1 MRGLQFPPGNSGL
14 LCVWIRYEIFTMNQL
29 FSIICLLFVLLCGGC
44 STSLAAAE
52 PAPCRWEIVSEIY
65 LGVQSHELSPEERQD
80 LVRYGVPKRQ
90 GLKVVGIA
98 PGSPAERAGMQ
109 VGDYILKYNGA
120 SIKCPADLLLA
131 MRNTKPGEY
140 GHFDIWRAGARMPL
154 PVLVG
159 ALPQPR
165 VLGYISLG
173 REALPLAD
181 ALQQKQKE
189 LAVLL
194 SANVPSLADIR
205 SVVREIHSI
214 LPSAQRTGSLRLY
227 YRVPSGQF
235 SITAYPDKITVAL
248 YQTESTETY
257 HIRKQGDSLP
267 AHVRAILR
275 MTADN

>member
-1 MRGLQFPPGNSGL
+1 
-14 LCVWIRYEIFTMNQL
+14 MNQL

-52 PAPCRWEIVSEIY
+52 PEPCRWEIVSEIY

-165 VLGYISLG
+165 VLGYITFKQGELC
-173 REALPLAD
+173 RANE
-181 ALQQKQKE
+181 LQQKQKE

-205 SVVREIHSI
+205 SVVREIHHI

-227 YRVPSGQF
+227 YRVPGGQF

-248 YQTESTETY
+248 YLTESTETY
-257 HIRKQGDSLP
+257 HIMKQGDSLP
-267 AHVRAILR
+267 AHVRALLS
-275 MTADN
+275 MVADN